1 MPYIDQNTPVIE
13 QVELPSG
20 STYYIADRQI
30 RNVVQGLSDTMAAGV
45 QYNMAWNGTSAPTVA
60 NIPAGV
66 VVTYNSTN
74 YTGTLDADD
83 ATPGSIY
90 LVKSS
95 TLPSDDTSD
104 IYDQYIPI
112 GASGSKTWE
121 KLGDT
126 RLNLTDVVKT
136 VTLDKK
142 TASVIGASSTFK
154 ITQPTIALA
163 TDSQSATGRV
173 SVVTDVSSAIN
184 DTSLVPAITSISPT
198 SGSAITSVSAK
209 TRYLE
214 TTTMYGVQST
224 QDTAHYVSEGT
235 PETVINNFSSS
246 NSNSDI
252 LQGVSVSNGVLHL
265 GSVSPT
271 TTTVQTF
278 SLTSVNVPKLSTA
291 GAVTVATGQLLN
303 SGNVVNAGAEIAI
316 DVNTGTGNFLNG
328 LGTPTTRNAF
338 SSGAT
343 IANTLNTTYIK
354 ATASGAKTEWNAKD
368 AKTALISTTDVVVTT
383 N

>member
-30 RNVVQGLSDTMAAGV
+30 RNVVQGLSDTVAAGV
-45 QYNMAWNGTSAPTVA
+45 QYNIAWNGVSTPTVS

-95 TLPSDDTSD
+95 TLPSDETSD

-112 GASGSKTWE
+112 GTSGSRTWE

-154 ITQPTIALA
+154 ITQPTISLA
-163 TDSQSATGRV
+163 TDSSSATGRV
-173 SVVTDVSSAIN
+173 PILTDVSSTIN
-184 DTSLVPAITSISPT
+184 DTSLVPAITNISPT
-198 SGSAITSVSAK
+198 SGSAITSVSATK
-209 TRYLE
+209 KQLE
-214 TTTMYGVQST
+214 TTNIYGVQST
-224 QDTAHYVSEGT
+224 QNTAHYVSEGAAK
-235 PETVINNFSSS
+235 TVVNDFSSS

-252 LQGVSVSNGVLHL
+252 LAGISVSNGVLHF
-265 GSVSPT
+265 GSVDPT

-278 SLTSVNVPKLSTA
+278 SLTSVNVPKLSS
-291 GAVTVATGQLLN
+291 AVTVATGQLLN
-303 SGNVVNAGAEIAI
+303 SGTGSGVGAEIAV
-316 DVNTGTGNFLNG
+316 DVSTGTDNFLQS

-343 IANTLNTTYIK
+343 IANTLNTTYLK
-354 ATASGAKTEWNAKD
+354 ATASGAKTEWNSKNAQ
-368 AKTALISTTDVVVTT
+368 TALINTTDVVVTT